1 MGPGE
6 RRRAALRRWAA
17 GWVRALANLGAMF
30 GAVTV
35 EYHLTVGR
43 EPAPAPLE
51 EPPADHPERL
61 LRGVPL
67 SEREQELWAQ
77 LEGLRRRV

>member
-1 MGPGE
+1 MGARE
-6 RRRAALRRWAA
+6 RRRAAARRLAV

-35 EYHLTVGR
+35 EYHLTLGR
-43 EPAPAPLE
+43 EPRPAPLE

-61 LRGVPL
+61 VPGVPP
-67 SEREQELWAQ
+67 SARERELWAQ
-77 LEGLRRRV
+77 LEGLHRRG